1 MTSNETSTKA
11 TALWHLSGNAS
22 VYQTDVDTSFSVSR
36 GLSVDETVRRC
47 IAMRQSVSPDDV
59 VIDQLYAQN

>member
-1 MTSNETSTKA
+1 MTNNETSTKV

-22 VYQTDVDTSFSVSR
+22 MYQTDVDTKYGVSR

-47 IAMRQSVSPDDV
+47 IAVRQSVSPDDV
-59 VIDQLYAQN
+59 VIDQLYARN